1 MTKHIAIAVI
11 STVAFGA
18 LAPTD
23 IAAAPAADLEEVVVT
38 ARKREE
44 RLQDV
49 PVSVSVVSGEDL
61 LADNIRNLE
70 SLSAI
75 VPTFQYAESISG
87 NDQVFIRGL
96 GSGVNFGFE
105 NTVGQVFNGFY
116 LGRARFGRAA
126 FMDVDQVEILKGP
139 QGAIIGKNT
148 TAGAINTT
156 WARPTAELSG
166 YIAPVW
172 EFEGDEGWTV
182 QGAIAGPLS
191 DSIRGRLAVRYEDK
205 DGFMYNTDLKDSVM
219 QLKSPA
225 IRGSLEWRISDA
237 VTASAVYQYSEQER
251 LGRSYEVAN
260 CPQALLTLYA
270 QFNEDCKLDYRTTG
284 KIVRGTE
291 ELPWTS
297 DTTSHFGGVTIDW
310 QTARGTF
317 TSMTGFARF
326 NSNDFTGA
334 TTGGTQGNISNF
346 RETYRQYSQEFRFAS
361 TTTSDLSYIVGL
373 FYLNVPDQ
381 DLDWDLDLNAQGP
394 APLSVTPPAA
404 RVRSNRLAD
413 QEMKTIAAFGELTWR
428 FTDRWD
434 LTAGVRHT
442 MEDKEIL
449 KRQFQ
454 TPLYRESPVIAP
466 APAGPPPATN
476 VHNVTDRVEED
487 QTNANLAL
495 RWRPSDDVMTYAT
508 YSSGFK
514 GGGFDYF
521 IAEPQATILNNI
533 RFKDEQVEALELG
546 AKLSFPEQRLRLNGA
561 VFRNRFK
568 DLQVT
573 SLTTDAAT
581 GLLAFRTSNAARAD
595 STGMELDAFW
605 RVTRGFSL
613 SVAAAY
619 LDATYNSFPNA
630 PCWEGQTAA
639 QGCTTTTGQPAR
651 QNLKGQPLQYSPQ
664 WKAAVDARYEVPI
677 SDGLRLQL
685 LGRVYYSDEYSM
697 QLDNDPLHYQSAYTK
712 VDATVAISS
721 RTDGWRL
728 ALVGRN
734 LTDKMTS
741 NFANDAGS
749 GSDFF
754 FLEPPRSL
762 ALQFTWN
769 FGAADGR

>member
-1 MTKHIAIAVI
+1 VTKQIGIAVM
-11 STVAFGA
+11 SAVSLGA
-18 LAPTD
+18 LLPAD
-23 IAAAPAADLEEVVVT
+23 VVAAPAADIDEVVVT

-126 FMDVDQVEILKGP
+126 FMDVDQIEILKGP

-156 WARPTAELSG
+156 WARPTAELRG
-166 YIAPVW
+166 YISPVW
-172 EFEGDEGWTV
+172 EFEGDEGVSV
-182 QGAIAGPLS
+182 QGAISGPLS
-191 DSIRGRLAVRYEDK
+191 DSVRGRLAVRYEDK
-205 DGFMYNTDLKDSVM
+205 DGYMYSTDLKDSVM
-219 QLKSPA
+219 QLKSPSV
-225 IRGSLEWRISDA
+225 RGSVEWQVSDD
-237 VTASAVYQYSEQER
+237 VTVSAVYQYSEQER
-251 LGRSYEVAN
+251 LGRAYEVAN
-260 CPQALLTLYA
+260 CSPQLLALYA
-270 QFNEDCKLDYRTTG
+270 QFGEDCVLNYRTSG

-297 DTTSHFGGVTIDW
+297 DTTSHFGGITVDW
-310 QTARGTF
+310 QTALGTF
-317 TSMTGFARF
+317 TSMSGLARF

-346 RETYRQYSQEFRFAS
+346 RESYRQYSQEFRLVSPAS
-361 TTTSDLSYIVGL
+361 SALGYIVGL
-373 FYLNVPDQ
+373 YYLNVPEQ

-394 APLSVTPPAA
+394 APLSVTPPPA

-413 QEMKTIAAFGELTWR
+413 QETETVAAFGELTWR
-428 FTDRWD
+428 LAEQWD
-434 LTAGVRHT
+434 LTVGVRHT
-442 MEDKEIL
+442 LEDKEIV

-466 APAGPPPATN
+466 PLAGPPPATN
-476 VHNVTDRVEED
+476 VHNVTDRIEEE

-495 RWRPSDDVMTYAT
+495 RWRPSNDVMTYAAFA
-508 YSSGFK
+508 SGFK

-521 IAEPQATILNNI
+521 IAEPQSTILNNI
-533 RFKDEQVEALELG
+533 RFADEQVDAVELG
-546 AKLSFPEQRLRLNGA
+546 AKLAFPEYRLRLNGA

-581 GLLAFRTSNAARAD
+581 GLQAFRTSNAARAD
-595 STGMELDAFW
+595 STGFELDALW
-605 RVTRGFSL
+605 RITDRFSL
-613 SVAAAY
+613 SFAAAY
-619 LDATYNSFPNA
+619 LDATYESFVNA
-630 PCWEGQTAA
+630 PCWEGQTVA
-639 QGCTTTTGQPAR
+639 QGCTTAPGQPPS

-664 WKAAVDARYEVPI
+664 WKGAVDARYDVPI
-677 SDGLRLQL
+677 SARLRLQL
-685 LGRVYYSDEYSM
+685 LGRVYYSDRYSM
-697 QLDNDPLHYQSAYTK
+697 QLDNDPVHYQAAYTK
-712 VDATVAISS
+712 VDATVAISN
-721 RTDGWRL
+721 RDDRWRL
-728 ALVGRN
+728 ALIGRN
-734 LTDKMTS
+734 LTDKLTS
-741 NFANDAGS
+741 NFANDAGA

-769 FGAADGR
+769 FTATDGR

>member
-1 MTKHIAIAVI
+1 MT
-11 STVAFGA
+11 G
-18 LAPTD
+18 
-23 IAAAPAADLEEVVVT
+23 
-38 ARKREE
+38 
-44 RLQDV
+44 
-49 PVSVSVVSGEDL
+49 
-61 LADNIRNLE
+61 
-70 SLSAI
+70 
-75 VPTFQYAESISG
+75 
-87 NDQVFIRGL
+87 
-96 GSGVNFGFE
+96 
-105 NTVGQVFNGFY
+105 
-116 LGRARFGRAA
+116 
-126 FMDVDQVEILKGP
+126 
-139 QGAIIGKNT
+139 
-148 TAGAINTT
+148 
-156 WARPTAELSG
+156 
-166 YIAPVW
+166 
-172 EFEGDEGWTV
+172 
-182 QGAIAGPLS
+182 
-191 DSIRGRLAVRYEDK
+191 
-205 DGFMYNTDLKDSVM
+205 
-219 QLKSPA
+219 
-225 IRGSLEWRISDA
+225 
-237 VTASAVYQYSEQER
+237 
-251 LGRSYEVAN
+251 
-260 CPQALLTLYA
+260 YA
-270 QFNEDCKLDYRTTG
+270 QFD
-284 KIVRGTE
+284 
-291 ELPWTS
+291 
-297 DTTSHFGGVTIDW
+297 
-310 QTARGTF
+310 
-317 TSMTGFARF
+317 
-326 NSNDFTGA
+326 SNDFTGA

-346 RETYRQYSQEFRFAS
+346 RESYRQYSQELRL
-361 TTTSDLSYIVGL
+361 TSQAGSGIGYIVGL

-394 APLSVTPPAA
+394 APLAVTPPPA
-404 RVRSNRLAD
+404 RVRSNRLAE
-413 QEMKTIAAFGELTWR
+413 QEAETIAAFGELTWG
-428 FTDRWD
+428 FAERWD
-434 LTAGVRHT
+434 LTVGVRHT

-495 RWRPSDDVMTYAT
+495 RWRPSDDIMTYAT

-630 PCWEGQTAA
+630 PCWEGQTTA
-639 QGCTTTTGQPAR
+639 QGCTTTPGQPPR

>member
-1 MTKHIAIAVI
+1 M
-11 STVAFGA
+11 
-18 LAPTD
+18 
-23 IAAAPAADLEEVVVT
+23 
-38 ARKREE
+38 
-44 RLQDV
+44 
-49 PVSVSVVSGEDL
+49 
-61 LADNIRNLE
+61 
-70 SLSAI
+70 
-75 VPTFQYAESISG
+75 
-87 NDQVFIRGL
+87 
-96 GSGVNFGFE
+96 
-105 NTVGQVFNGFY
+105 
-116 LGRARFGRAA
+116 
-126 FMDVDQVEILKGP
+126 
-139 QGAIIGKNT
+139 
-148 TAGAINTT
+148 
-156 WARPTAELSG
+156 
-166 YIAPVW
+166 
-172 EFEGDEGWTV
+172 
-182 QGAIAGPLS
+182 
-191 DSIRGRLAVRYEDK
+191 
-205 DGFMYNTDLKDSVM
+205 
-219 QLKSPA
+219 
-225 IRGSLEWRISDA
+225 
-237 VTASAVYQYSEQER
+237 
-251 LGRSYEVAN
+251 
-260 CPQALLTLYA
+260 
-270 QFNEDCKLDYRTTG
+270 
-284 KIVRGTE
+284 
-291 ELPWTS
+291 
-297 DTTSHFGGVTIDW
+297 
-310 QTARGTF
+310 
-317 TSMTGFARF
+317 
-326 NSNDFTGA
+326 
-334 TTGGTQGNISNF
+334 
-346 RETYRQYSQEFRFAS
+346 
-361 TTTSDLSYIVGL
+361 GL

-428 FTDRWD
+428 FTDHWD

-487 QTNANLAL
+487 QTNANIAL

-595 STGMELDAFW
+595 STGVELDAFW

-630 PCWEGQTAA
+630 PCWEGQTTA
-639 QGCTTTTGQPAR
+639 QGCTTTPGQPPR

-712 VDATVAISS
+712 VDATIAISS

>member
-1 MTKHIAIAVI
+1 
-11 STVAFGA
+11 
-18 LAPTD
+18 
-23 IAAAPAADLEEVVVT
+23 
-38 ARKREE
+38 
-44 RLQDV
+44 
-49 PVSVSVVSGEDL
+49 
-61 LADNIRNLE
+61 
-70 SLSAI
+70 
-75 VPTFQYAESISG
+75 
-87 NDQVFIRGL
+87 
-96 GSGVNFGFE
+96 
-105 NTVGQVFNGFY
+105 
-116 LGRARFGRAA
+116 
-126 FMDVDQVEILKGP
+126 
-139 QGAIIGKNT
+139 
-148 TAGAINTT
+148 
-156 WARPTAELSG
+156 
-166 YIAPVW
+166 
-172 EFEGDEGWTV
+172 
-182 QGAIAGPLS
+182 
-191 DSIRGRLAVRYEDK
+191 
-205 DGFMYNTDLKDSVM
+205 
-219 QLKSPA
+219 
-225 IRGSLEWRISDA
+225 
-237 VTASAVYQYSEQER
+237 
-251 LGRSYEVAN
+251 
-260 CPQALLTLYA
+260 
-270 QFNEDCKLDYRTTG
+270 
-284 KIVRGTE
+284 
-291 ELPWTS
+291 
-297 DTTSHFGGVTIDW
+297 
-310 QTARGTF
+310 
-317 TSMTGFARF
+317 
-326 NSNDFTGA
+326 
-334 TTGGTQGNISNF
+334 
-346 RETYRQYSQEFRFAS
+346 
-361 TTTSDLSYIVGL
+361 
-373 FYLNVPDQ
+373 
-381 DLDWDLDLNAQGP
+381 
-394 APLSVTPPAA
+394 
-404 RVRSNRLAD
+404 
-413 QEMKTIAAFGELTWR
+413 
-428 FTDRWD
+428 
-434 LTAGVRHT
+434 
-442 MEDKEIL
+442 
-449 KRQFQ
+449 
-454 TPLYRESPVIAP
+454 
-466 APAGPPPATN
+466 
-476 VHNVTDRVEED
+476 
-487 QTNANLAL
+487 
-495 RWRPSDDVMTYAT
+495 MTYAT

-595 STGMELDAFW
+595 STGVELDAFW

-630 PCWEGQTAA
+630 PCWEGQTTA
-639 QGCTTTTGQPAR
+639 QGCTTTPGQPPR

-712 VDATVAISS
+712 VDATIAISS